1 MAQLPEEDVEKI
13 NEAGYAGERKGSVFV
28 IHNAMSSATKLYVFN
43 PFSNRT
49 LPSENLRDKM
59 TAQCHFIQPMFI
71 LYNGLDNAA
80 KISNF
85 VVDVPVYHHIVK
97 H

>member
-1 MAQLPEEDVEKI
+1 
-13 NEAGYAGERKGSVFV
+13 
-28 IHNAMSSATKLYVFN
+28 MSSATKIDVIK

-49 LPSENLRDKM
+49 LPSENLHDKM
-59 TAQCHFIQPMFI
+59 TALRHFIQPVFI

-85 VVDVPVYHHIVK
+85 VVDAPVYYHIVK

>member
-1 MAQLPEEDVEKI
+1 MIVA
-13 NEAGYAGERKGSVFV
+13 
-28 IHNAMSSATKLYVFN
+28 
-43 PFSNRT
+43 
-49 LPSENLRDKM
+49 
-59 TAQCHFIQPMFI
+59 CHFIQPVFI

-85 VVDVPVYHHIVK
+85 VVDAPVYYHIVK